1 MLRGPQQVGELERCV
16 LLRPG
21 SSQLCPYPDGE
32 AAAST
37 GVSWCWRSDDSVISS
52 ADSDG
57 AKAAMAWRNCSTR
70 LSSAISS
77 GGAAA
82 TIGSSTLAPAAG
94 PPGPPVS
101 RFAGTPAVVASATT
115 AAVAAA
121 VAVAPAATIATAAA
135 IGPATTIASAA
146 APATTAVASTA
157 SAVSTGGSSTGVTVI
172 ETVPVAFPPWPSLTM

>member
-70 LSSAISS
+70 VSSAISS
-77 GGAAA
+77 GGEAA
-82 TIGSSTLAPAAG
+82 TIGSSTFAPAAG
-94 PPGPPVS
+94 PPVPLGS
-101 RFAGTPAVVASATT
+101 RFAGTPAGVAS
-115 AAVAAA
+115 
-121 VAVAPAATIATAAA
+121 
-135 IGPATTIASAA
+135 
-146 APATTAVASTA
+146 ATTAVASTA
-157 SAVSTGGSSTGVTVI
+157 SAVTTGGASTGVTLI
-172 ETVPVAFPPWPSLTM
+172 QDRPP